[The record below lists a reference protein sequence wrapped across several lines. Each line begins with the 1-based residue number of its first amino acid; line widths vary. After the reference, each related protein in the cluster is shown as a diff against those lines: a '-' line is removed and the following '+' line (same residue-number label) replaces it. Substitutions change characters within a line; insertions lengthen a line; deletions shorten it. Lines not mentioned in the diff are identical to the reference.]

1 MPVDNFPEPSTPPV
15 DENTQRNRSGPGPSL
30 VWSVYRTSNPELE
43 LQAVKKRTQQQSSCE
58 RASTTACE
66 LQAFE
71 LQAQQHSSC
80 LIQERS
86 AVSAGS
92 RASL

>member
-1 MPVDNFPEPSTPPV
+1 MPVDNFPERSTPPV
-15 DENTQRNRSGPGPSL
+15 DENTQRNRFGHGPSL
-30 VWSVYRTSNPELE
+30 VWSVSRASNPELE
-43 LQAVKKRTQQQSSCE
+43 LQAVKERAQQRSSCE

-66 LQAFE
+66 LQALE

-80 LIQERS
+80 SIQEKS
-86 AVSAGS
+86 AMSAGS